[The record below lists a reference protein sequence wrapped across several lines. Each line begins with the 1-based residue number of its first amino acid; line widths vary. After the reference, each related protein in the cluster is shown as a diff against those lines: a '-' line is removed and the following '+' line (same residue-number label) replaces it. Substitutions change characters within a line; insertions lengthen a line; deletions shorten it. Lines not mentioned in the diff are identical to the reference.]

1 MAACGNSYY
10 CISGTGN
17 PLWDDSYSIQPGLYN
32 DYSYYIGQTNGYYIY
47 FSVEGYWCLSNA
59 LDGACVLSGHFPCS
73 TDCPDLCD
81 GFFVV
86 NVCVTPTPT
95 PTVNCS
101 VFDFDA
107 IFDCQVVETPTP
119 TPTATYTPSPTPTV
133 TTSSFC
139 SLISVGATI
148 QNIPPTPSVTQ
159 TLTPSPSPEVI
170 RDCDFTGEVTFFTIN
185 TQISCPISKQFQNC
199 SNGAMYYTSD
209 VLQTPFG
216 NSLAAFEVYTATVD
230 NVNECITFI
239 GFNQNVIGINKIQL
253 LVGPLGYSNLN
264 DCLSLCAGVP
274 PTPQPTPTPSPTLP
288 PFGLRSCSVIYLSE
302 ENSATESKV
311 YLYDVTTNTSTDL
324 QFTDVIPGY
333 YDIAHTDTK
342 VWIQND
348 SELREWDIISLPFS
362 SSYVGKMALPG
373 GLTLSN
379 GLVAKDNNTLIG
391 VTSSPQTVVEM
402 TISRGSVDS
411 YTSLFLVP
419 SGREV
424 SGDITLTTQGS
435 LIITYVE
442 PGNAKSWITE
452 HEYQTG
458 TPGNISFDF
467 ELTPTITQPDGV
479 FQVGGITYVVDR
491 VSGNVYSLT
500 DVLTSPT
507 LTLENTIGVDVMGV
521 SQLPSCMY
529 NLTTVNLYV
538 FRKCP
543 NTNYYIVQ
551 TLPSITTIPNRVI
564 YDTTNNECWQFLN
577 VVQTPPTFQP
587 TDNVTNWTGNYF
599 QTVQATTYSTCTN
612 CINTNINPP
621 PPPPPAGGRNTIFVH
636 IE

>member
-274 PTPQPTPTPSPTLP
+274 L
-288 PFGLRSCSVIYLSE
+288 
-302 ENSATESKV
+302 
-311 YLYDVTTNTSTDL
+311 
-324 QFTDVIPGY
+324 
-333 YDIAHTDTK
+333 
-342 VWIQND
+342 
-348 SELREWDIISLPFS
+348 
-362 SSYVGKMALPG
+362 
-373 GLTLSN
+373 
-379 GLVAKDNNTLIG
+379 
-391 VTSSPQTVVEM
+391 
-402 TISRGSVDS
+402 
-411 YTSLFLVP
+411 
-419 SGREV
+419 
-424 SGDITLTTQGS
+424 S
-435 LIITYVE
+435 LI
-442 PGNAKSWITE
+442 
-452 HEYQTG
+452 
-458 TPGNISFDF
+458 
-467 ELTPTITQPDGV
+467 
-479 FQVGGITYVVDR
+479 
-491 VSGNVYSLT
+491 
-500 DVLTSPT
+500 
-507 LTLENTIGVDVMGV
+507 
-521 SQLPSCMY
+521 
-529 NLTTVNLYV
+529 
-538 FRKCP
+538 
-543 NTNYYIVQ
+543 
-551 TLPSITTIPNRVI
+551 
-564 YDTTNNECWQFLN
+564 
-577 VVQTPPTFQP
+577 
-587 TDNVTNWTGNYF
+587 
-599 QTVQATTYSTCTN
+599 
-612 CINTNINPP
+612 
-621 PPPPPAGGRNTIFVH
+621 H
-636 IE
+636 I